1 MKTFKFKR
9 VVVDYCDIEAADID
23 AAWEIIYSGTADWEH
38 DATISIEELTNED
51 AY

>member
-23 AAWEIIYSGTADWEH
+23 AAWEIIYSG
-38 DATISIEELTNED
+38 DAPWSDQETYDIEEIQDEN
-51 AY
+51 AN